1 MYSHFFLVKVIS
13 NSKTF
18 EKSRLGTSNFT
29 GFQALYKRRIF
40 LVKLSSNETCK
51 QPKLSSRMNS
61 KSLIRFGNSFVTIV
75 RMYEPT
81 CLSKALEGFVGL
93 ALLTFVDLTSTL
105 QDSSWM
111 NACLSSKYLA
121 QIFGPFSLLCFCT
134 EDFAER
140 SRHLSLPP
148 MGYNST
154 GKK

>member
-1 MYSHFFLVKVIS
+1 MYSHFLVKVIS

-18 EKSRLGTSNFT
+18 GKSRLGTSNFT
-29 GFQALYKRRIF
+29 GFQAVYKRRIF
-40 LVKLSSNETCK
+40 LVKLSSNETRT

-61 KSLIRFGNSFVTIV
+61 MSLIRFGNSFVTIV

-111 NACLSSKYLA
+111 NACLSSSIWHKYLVLSHCCA
-121 QIFGPFSLLCFCT
+121 FCT

-140 SRHLSLPP
+140 SRRLSLPR